1 MTKLNV
7 STIEKIFI
15 KLHSFLMDYCC
26 FGFSKFRQDF
36 QVHSPDKFLEYIN
49 NFTVKNFEI
58 IYGYCISGLTYLHE
72 NNVAHRDVKPANI
85 LVSNR
90 HYTSIETEEFQI
102 KNYL

>member
-7 STIEKIFI
+7 STIEKICI

-58 IYGYCISGLTYLHE
+58 IYGYCKKHQWLNIST
-72 NNVAHRDVKPANI
+72 
-85 LVSNR
+85 
-90 HYTSIETEEFQI
+90 
-102 KNYL
+102 